1 MVFWIIGLL
10 DSSQIML
17 IEINEDIID
26 AAIKKESQIND
37 ALELLLMMA
46 YCSRKG
52 KHVVYVP
59 CLRTNEHKIKELQ
72 VLLGVANARAL
83 NLFNGR
89 ASLAKRLLNNIS
101 VKAIV
106 SYNDPT
112 ITTDS
117 ESCCRIIWLNP
128 HIYNSFEPWVETH
141 VLAENLNDSE
151 FFSYLIKYF
160 LKSQKLSGAQFNF
173 YPLMGGGDT
182 MSHVLNN
189 EVRIRRHF
197 CLVLADSDKL
207 CPDGVSGS
215 TATKVGE
222 IMKCNPFNCG
232 CYIMKYVREIENLI
246 PQKIVAKL
254 RKGKDH
260 SIFDKD
266 PSFFDMKC
274 GLTFIDLYSDNVCDY
289 WKDLL
294 LQPTLFQERDSI
306 KAKCQSKKE
315 YDKEV
320 KAKEPLLPGF
330 GLNILALALNKSET
344 QKKRLDS
351 KNDLYSVTKG
361 DLNSSQIKEWEAIG
375 KEMFSWTC
383 CLGAKN

>member
-128 HIYNSFEPWVETH
+128 HVYNSFEPWVETH

-182 MSHVLNN
+182 MSHVLN
-189 EVRIRRHF
+189 
-197 CLVLADSDKL
+197 LS
-207 CPDGVSGS
+207 
-215 TATKVGE
+215 
-222 IMKCNPFNCG
+222 
-232 CYIMKYVREIENLI
+232 LI
-246 PQKIVAKL
+246 KI
-254 RKGKDH
+254 
-260 SIFDKD
+260 S
-266 PSFFDMKC
+266 
-274 GLTFIDLYSDNVCDY
+274 
-289 WKDLL
+289 
-294 LQPTLFQERDSI
+294 
-306 KAKCQSKKE
+306 
-315 YDKEV
+315 
-320 KAKEPLLPGF
+320 
-330 GLNILALALNKSET
+330 
-344 QKKRLDS
+344 
-351 KNDLYSVTKG
+351 
-361 DLNSSQIKEWEAIG
+361 
-375 KEMFSWTC
+375 
-383 CLGAKN
+383 